1 MEWLDVAKASSIRR
15 GDDVDVDGDGL
26 LLLLLL
32 LLRCL
37 RVWRRLIT
45 PGRGAQVRKCCCWR
59 EEILARYS
67 SGVMGSWA
75 QSKRIL
81 LAWRVKRKERC

>member
-15 GDDVDVDGDGL
+15 GDDDVDVDVDDDVDDV
-26 LLLLLL
+26 
-32 LLRCL
+32 LRCL

-59 EEILARYS
+59 EEILTRYS

-81 LAWRVKRKERC
+81 LAWRVERKERC